1 MTQLTTKHIFV
12 FYKIKDEIWPAFSF
26 LVKTKKHLLKR
37 QLFILWGIISEPF
50 VQKTAIENKNEVKCK
65 APKAASVWR
74 SEPLAGGLKSASI
87 AKHEQNKIEWL
98 KMAIEKCMT
107 ERFFMVEHDNARSE
121 GTRKGWVGNENER
134 CYAIAFFWTSVF
146 EYFFLRLHSKGIC

>member
-12 FYKIKDEIWPAFSF
+12 FYKFKDEIWPAFSF

-74 SEPLAGGLKSASI
+74 SEPLAGGLETASI

-98 KMAIEKCMT
+98 KMAIEKAGLSDPERSSMT
-107 ERFFMVEHDNARSE
+107 MREAKEPVRDGQV
-121 GTRKGWVGNENER
+121 ENER
-134 CYAIAFFWTSVF
+134 HYT
-146 EYFFLRLHSKGIC
+146 